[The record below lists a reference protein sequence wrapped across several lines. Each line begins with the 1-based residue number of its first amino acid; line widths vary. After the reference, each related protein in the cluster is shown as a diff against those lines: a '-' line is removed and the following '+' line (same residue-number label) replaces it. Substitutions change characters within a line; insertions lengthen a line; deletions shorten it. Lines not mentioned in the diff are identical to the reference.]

1 MISLELVLAKSFS
14 FPFARQRKGK
24 EIRVKKAVLIMT
36 KTGKRVLV
44 FLAGFVVAC
53 VILVGIASSGFS
65 SNMKVG
71 QLYTG
76 TTDEFEG
83 LVNSGKGDSDPDVMG
98 SKRLSQNITVTNE
111 NGTLALGG
119 TVTKSQDPFY
129 PGTYELNFSKKAIL
143 SSRALVEVK
152 MNVKA
157 GDKVYV
163 LVGDKDTGY
172 SEFTTVTAQEDN
184 MVSFE
189 TNIIQDYTLSLTD
202 VKGAQEAMACV
213 LSSDDLDCNS
223 DQ

>member
-1 MISLELVLAKSFS
+1 MI
-14 FPFARQRKGK
+14 
-24 EIRVKKAVLIMT
+24 
-36 KTGKRVLV
+36 KTGKKILV
-44 FLAGFVVAC
+44 FLAGFVIAC
-53 VILVGIASSGFS
+53 AVLVGVASSGLS
-65 SNMKVG
+65 GNIRHG

-83 LVNSGKGDSDPDVMG
+83 LVHSGEDVEDSAVKG

-172 SEFTTVTAQEDN
+172 SEFTTVTAQKDN
-184 MVSFE
+184 VVSFE

-213 LSSDDLDCNS
+213 LSSEDLDCS
-223 DQ
+223 CGD

>member
-1 MISLELVLAKSFS
+1 
-14 FPFARQRKGK
+14 
-24 EIRVKKAVLIMT
+24 MT
-36 KTGKRVLV
+36 KTGKKVLV
-44 FLAGFVVAC
+44 FLAGFVIAC
-53 VILVGIASSGFS
+53 VVLVIATSSGLS
-65 SNMKVG
+65 TNIRHG
-71 QLYTG
+71 ELYTG

-83 LVNSGKGDSDPDVMG
+83 LVHSGEDASDADVMG
-98 SKRLSQNITVTNE
+98 SKRLSQNVTVVSE

-143 SSRALVEVK
+143 SSRAEVEVK

-172 SEFTTVTAQEDN
+172 SEFATVTAQEDN
-184 MVSFE
+184 VVSFE

-213 LSSDDLDCNS
+213 LSSEDLDCS
-223 DQ
+223 CGD